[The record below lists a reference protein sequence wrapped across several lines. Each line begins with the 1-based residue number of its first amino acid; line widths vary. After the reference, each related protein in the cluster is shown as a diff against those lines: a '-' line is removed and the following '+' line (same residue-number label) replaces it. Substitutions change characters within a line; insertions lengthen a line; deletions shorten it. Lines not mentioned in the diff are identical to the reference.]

1 MWKLTEEKFNK
12 YPSQLK
18 VAKKILELGLCVGE
32 DNKIYCGNV
41 EINLSSLARSLDIDR
56 RVINST
62 IDTILNDDEL
72 EQIFTNIEPSGPL
85 LKNIASMLN
94 LGVIELEGS
103 GEKYGILSKIA
114 IVLSDAKL
122 SIRQL
127 YASDP
132 ELSQVPKITIITSKP
147 VDGNLLQELLKI
159 DGISKVSIY

>member
-62 IDTILNDDEL
+62 IDTILKDDQL
-72 EQIFTNIEPSGPL
+72 KQIFTNIAPSGPL

-159 DGISKVSIY
+159 DGVSKVSIY